1 MANTQLAQ
9 GQIQFMIN
17 CRIKDI
23 VVWLMAAYGLTLTAA
38 LDDVYNSD
46 WYSKLLDMDTGLYY
60 QSAAYNYELLKAEL
74 KYGQIS

>member
-1 MANTQLAQ
+1 
-9 GQIQFMIN
+9 MIN

-23 VVWLMAAYGLTLTAA
+23 VVWLMADYGLTLTAA

-60 QSAAYNYELLKAEL
+60 QSAAYNYELLKTEL

>member
-23 VVWLMAAYGLTLTAA
+23 VVWLMADYGLTLTAA
-38 LDDVYNSD
+38 LDGVYNSD

-60 QSAAYNYELLKAEL
+60 QSAAYNYELLKTEL
-74 KYGQIS
+74 KYGRIS